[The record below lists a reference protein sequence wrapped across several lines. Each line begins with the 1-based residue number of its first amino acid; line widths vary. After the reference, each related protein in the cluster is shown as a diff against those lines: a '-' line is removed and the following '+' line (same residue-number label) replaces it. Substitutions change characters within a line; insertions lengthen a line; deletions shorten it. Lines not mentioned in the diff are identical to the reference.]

1 MKKLLLILSTGFVGM
16 VFGAAELE
24 SYATPGY
31 VFGGADVSVEAK
43 DRQQVGEAQLAFPG
57 ATLAEIK
64 DLTFFGYMVGMSV
77 NSAACSYFTHEYVDG
92 SGTLQFLAVTVQ
104 KEDANRYKGV
114 AVKLTQHDDGV
125 WAERVEGIWLG
136 DMKLYVTPLSISAW
150 DCVAIA
156 SDGTIGP
163 RVHYGTDGEFQ
174 VKALSALKPVQKNAP
189 ALVFANPPGGTT
201 LTVEDIRNY
210 DFTGIA
216 TGAAIGHAYVRYQLQ
231 NKYVAV
237 DENGIATKI
246 RLELQ
251 VLDDQYLKCVVVE
264 LTNGAD
270 GVYAQATKA
279 LYRDVKA
286 SGAAFGDPFLN
297 PDGSFAATGIQ
308 TSSVNVTADG
318 SYGVASLTATKVTA
332 LTYELDASKTW
343 SELAGS
349 ASPVDDDSIDI
360 TVNVTAADATLTF
373 DTPIRCHNFIL
384 VSDDGHGATLAADA
398 GVAAPQATSW
408 DLRGTTGTVAF
419 AGFSPVTDSVT
430 ANIMPNA
437 ASALVFAGDLGG
449 ILPFNDTAVSVPC
462 RQVVLGGTQF
472 FPSGF
477 AFKKVKSLG
486 VEGLLVLGDAPT
498 GTGSLV
504 FKGAGAL
511 GITNDV
517 TVAKTVAIA
526 AEAAIPVVAYGE
538 AATLTLNGTVPETGF
553 VLTDGTLHTAS
564 LSPNETNVVIGAG
577 ATIAITVSDVQKRAG
592 YTSKA
597 DLREGGA
604 IRFYDANG
612 SELGVGRPQMNVL
625 PGSDV
630 AWTPKAGGD
639 NTFSTDANWSSG
651 ATPASGDVAVSD
663 GGLDGG
669 ATVALVALQGFNQI
683 SIRSESTIAFVASGE
698 AVLSVTKLVVADY
711 ATVTIPL
718 AATYIATVELG
729 VGATLRVAGDAD
741 MRNFA
746 AVVTG
751 EGKVEYVTGD
761 VMPTQNNT
769 YTGGTLVKQGAYVRM
784 GHNFSMGARGG
795 TVKVEDGGTLDVNGA
810 NGHLLTLDLCGNGV
824 MLEGDV
830 AAGALRTA
838 KTAGDYWAA
847 QFTALTLS
855 GDASICVEGENV
867 ALGFVTS
874 GWNGS
879 IPVNLGSYTLTK
891 TGAGT
896 LYFVAKDGIVATG
909 SGRVVIGEGTVQ
921 VGFYGNKNQH
931 AESAF
936 GVSSAT
942 LEIRQGG
949 KFITYGNLSFGQIEN
964 NGRLELCAEAYDLT
978 VADASSYSGD
988 GEVHKFGNSYTA
1000 YMPFNNGCHSTWIV
1014 HGGRLC
1020 PNRYIAA
1027 PDNAYAFNTAE
1038 NPHANPKVIVEN
1050 SASSMESKFDFNGIG
1065 GVTPNLV
1072 LSGYRK
1078 YGDATARNAL
1088 CCSVKDLSSW
1098 DMQITQLTLADDAR
1112 VGGSYTFGL
1121 LAPNHG
1127 ETLLEL
1133 GDKTMTLCLAAGK
1146 NFWLDNTTVTGTG
1159 KLLVE
1164 SGIANFTN
1172 DGRSGTDWTLEV
1184 GPNGSA
1190 NFVSD
1195 ATVSNLVFRGT
1206 AAGTAGVTAYGTYA
1220 PRSASLPKVT
1230 LAGAGAGL
1238 DLSEMVEPFEL
1249 SESLSFAEGVRVRV
1263 FTGSRDLQYG
1273 DQLIRWTEKPANVTA
1288 WSISSTHA
1296 KHELFRVTAK
1306 ATGLYVR
1313 CPGLTIVFR

>member
-57 ATLAEIK
+57 ATLAEIR

-77 NSAACSYFTHEYVDG
+77 NSAACSYFTHEYRDG
-92 SGTLQFLAVTVQ
+92 NGELQFLVVTVQ

-114 AVKLTQHDDGV
+114 AVKLTQYDDGV
-125 WAERVEGIWLG
+125 WAKRVDGIWLG
-136 DMKLYVTPLSISAW
+136 DMKKFVSSLSVW
-150 DCVAIA
+150 DCINITA
-156 SDGTIGP
+156 DGTIGP
-163 RVHYGTDGEFQ
+163 KVHYGTDSSFQ

-216 TGAAIGHAYVRYQLQ
+216 TGAAIGHAYVRYQMQ
-231 NKYVAV
+231 NKFVAV
-237 DENGIATKI
+237 DENGFATKI

-279 LYRDVKA
+279 LYRDVNA

-297 PDGSFAATGIQ
+297 PDGTFAAKDIQ

-318 SYGVASLTATKVTA
+318 NYGAASLAATKVTA

-360 TVNVTAADATLTF
+360 TVNVTTADATLTF

-384 VSDDGHGATLAADA
+384 VSDDGHGATLAADV

-511 GITNDV
+511 GVTNDV
-517 TVAKTVAIA
+517 TVARTVAIA
-526 AEAAIPVVAYGE
+526 AEAAIPVVAYGD
-538 AATLTLNGTVPETGF
+538 AATLTLNGTVPVTGF
-553 VLTDGTLHTAS
+553 VLTEGTLHTAS

-597 DLREGGA
+597 DLQEGGV

-625 PGSDV
+625 PGADV
-630 AWTPKAGGD
+630 AWTPTDGD

-651 ATPASGDVAVSD
+651 ATPTSGYVAVSD
-663 GGLDGG
+663 GGREGG
-669 ATVALVALQGFNQI
+669 ATVALVESQSFSQI
-683 SIRSESTIAFVASGE
+683 SIRAESTIAFVASGE
-698 AVLSVTKLVVADY
+698 AILSVTKLAVADC

-718 AATYIATVELG
+718 AATSIAAVELG
-729 VGATLRVAGDAD
+729 KGATLRVVGDGTE
-741 MRNFA
+741 RNFMA
-746 AVVTG
+746 DVTG
-751 EGKVEYVTGD
+751 DGCVEYVTGD
-761 VMPTQNNT
+761 VMPTQGNS
-769 YTGGTLVKQGAYVRM
+769 YTGGTIVKQGAYVRM
-784 GHNFSMGARGG
+784 GHNSSMGAPGS

-810 NGHLLTLDLCGNGV
+810 NGHLLALDLCGNGV

-830 AAGALRTA
+830 AAGALRTT

-855 GDASICVEGENV
+855 GDASVCVEGENV

-874 GWNGS
+874 SWNGS

-896 LYFVAKDGIVATG
+896 LYFAAKDGIVTTG

-921 VGFYGNKNQH
+921 VGFFYNNSNH
-931 AESAF
+931 VEPAF
-936 GVSSAT
+936 GIASAT
-942 LEIRQGG
+942 LDVRQDG
-949 KFITYGNLSFGQIEN
+949 KFVTCGNLSFGQIEN
-964 NGRLELCAEAYDLT
+964 NGRLELRAEAYDLT

-1027 PDNAYAFNTAE
+1027 PGNAYAFNTAE

-1164 SGIANFTN
+1164 SGTAYFDQN
-1172 DGRSGTDWTLEV
+1172 GRQGTDWTLEV
-1184 GPNGSA
+1184 AEGGSA
-1190 NFVSD
+1190 QFTTPV
-1195 ATVSNLVFRGT
+1195 TVSNLVFRGT
-1206 AAGTAGVTAYGTYA
+1206 ATGTAEVTAYGTYA
-1220 PRSASLPKVT
+1220 PLGASLPKVT
-1230 LAGAGAGL
+1230 LSGAGAGL
-1238 DLSEMVEPFEL
+1238 DLSEMSKPL
-1249 SESLSFAEGVRVRV
+1249 DLPESLSFAEGARVRV
-1263 FTGSRDLQYG
+1263 FTGDRDLQYG
-1273 DQLIRWTEKPANVTA
+1273 DQLVSWTEKPANVTS

-1313 CPGLTIVFR
+1313 RPGLTILFR